1 MGVTRC
7 VCREV
12 PFGVVVRAAEELRRA
27 GCEISIDMIVE
38 ATTAGTGC
46 GTCRPYLAR
55 AIATGETNLPVM
67 SQAECRA
74 WLEGTAVTDREPRPA
89 QPVRG

>member
-12 PFGVVVRAAEELRRA
+12 SFGVVVRAAEELRRA
-27 GCEISIDMIVE
+27 GCEVSLDMIVE

-55 AIATGETNLPVM
+55 AIVTGETNQPVM
-67 SQAECRA
+67 SPAECRA
-74 WLEGTAVTDREPRPA
+74 WVSGEGTPAREAR
-89 QPVRG
+89 PVRSQA